1 MLKGIDISNWQG
13 GLDLTALR
21 GVDFAFMK
29 ATEGTG
35 FVDAF
40 CDPWVQQAD
49 GIGMLW
55 GFYHFARSHPA
66 AEEARFFIENTRN
79 YFGCGIPVL
88 DWETGQSVEW
98 VNEFVRTV
106 HAETGVWPWIYANP
120 WRFNQGGVEPN
131 CGRWIASY
139 PDVLNPGLDYD
150 PGEVPETDGLVV
162 CWQYASDGQVD
173 GYSGN
178 LDVNH
183 YFGSRES
190 WARYAKAGSG
200 NDDDSNVSGGNAQV
214 LENDCYR
221 VTIERR

>member
-214 LENDCYR
+214 LENEEYR